1 MKRMKKWIGLLLALC
16 VLTTAW
22 AASPVAFAEGNDD
35 ADHTHQWEEG
45 VCTVC
50 GQRCAHIWENGV
62 CSVCGLP
69 LWVNGICRDC
79 GEEHSH
85 TFISADDPCTI
96 CGYVCPHVSHD
107 RYTLKCDKCGYVVNH
122 EFGEDGVCVKCSYAT
137 NVYQY
142 GSVDNLYVKDCA
154 EKGKVVQLEYKCI
167 ALAGKQTGS
176 EITKKLNVYLPYG
189 YTEEKQYNVYYY
201 LHGAF
206 GTINDIIRPNE
217 VTDTEKFLDNI
228 IAEKVCDPFILVCP
242 TWFDSDVTA
251 GDLEGTLQENFNIQL
266 RDSIIPAVE
275 STYSTYLDCDGKI
288 ENVTPEKIAA
298 SRDHRAIGGFSGG
311 ATVTAMM
318 AVYGID
324 MFSYFGVN
332 SNSWDPDLLTQG
344 VNLEANKNY
353 DIKYYMNTL
362 GTEEGPDREVWVDMY
377 KQIEAKGAPKLV
389 DGTNMTFVRW
399 IGLDHDIV
407 NIRTSLYNALA
418 VHFFKVASDDIDYAS
433 AKGFTGE
440 LTTSV
445 KDQYGDLDFTF
456 TLEADGT
463 IQMHCSAYGGFIS
476 YDDKGTYI
484 IQEDGTILAT
494 FTEFTESMQ
503 HSVTEHNDSFVIEK
517 GGALWVIHYTR
528 EMQGMDKV
536 DATGELTPVQ

>member
-22 AASPVAFAEGNDD
+22 AASPVTFAEGNDG

-217 VTDTEKFLDNI
+217 VTDTEKFLNNI

-418 VHFFKVASDDIDYAS
+418 VHFFKVASDDVDYAS